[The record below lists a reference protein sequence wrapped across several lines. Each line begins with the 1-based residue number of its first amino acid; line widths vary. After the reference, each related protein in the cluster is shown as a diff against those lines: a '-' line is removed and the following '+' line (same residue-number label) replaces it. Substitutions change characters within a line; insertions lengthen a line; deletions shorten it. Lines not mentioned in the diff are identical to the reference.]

1 MKVKFILNFLCLP
14 FGAHTTQPELK
25 LSKPVEL
32 GASVCS
38 MSQLKADPTGASVG
52 RSLGAKA
59 QLIGAKRR
67 ENFGG
72 LISQPS

>member
-1 MKVKFILNFLCLP
+1 
-14 FGAHTTQPELK
+14 
-25 LSKPVEL
+25 
-32 GASVCS
+32 

-52 RSLGAKA
+52 RRLGAKA